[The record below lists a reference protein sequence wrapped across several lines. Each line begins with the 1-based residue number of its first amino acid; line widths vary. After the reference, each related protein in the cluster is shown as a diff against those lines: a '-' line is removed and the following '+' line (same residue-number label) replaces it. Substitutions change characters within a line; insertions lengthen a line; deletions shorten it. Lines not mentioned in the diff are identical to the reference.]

1 MHLRYRISDII
12 NYINWLYFFHA
23 WGLPVK
29 FASIAKIHACDACRA
44 SWIASF
50 PLAEQGKAREA
61 ARLFTDAQRQLSRL
75 TPYTTIHAKVELFD
89 ANAQGDDIVLYIN
102 KEDKNQ
108 RFILPMLRQ
117 QHPDADGFCLCLAD
131 FLRPIQQGM
140 KDRMGVFATSVR
152 CTQPTGDDYSSLLI
166 QTLCDRLAEAA
177 AERLHHQVRTTLWG
191 YAPQEQLTMDEL
203 HAEKFQGIRPAVGY
217 PCLPDISIN
226 FLLDTLIGFESIGV
240 TLTTSAMM
248 QPHASVSGLMI
259 SLPQAHYFSV
269 GKIGSDQLANYAQ
282 RRHLSLDEINK
293 YIQCC

>member
-12 NYINWLYFFHA
+12 DYINWLYFFHA

-29 FASIAKIHACDACRA
+29 FASIVKIHACDACRA

-50 PLAEQGKAREA
+50 PLAEQEKAREA
-61 ARLFTDAQRQLSRL
+61 ARLFTDAQHQLSRL

-89 ANAQGDDIVLYIN
+89 ANAQDDDIVIYIN

-152 CTQPTGDDYSSLLI
+152 CTQLTGDDYSSLLI

-177 AERLHHQVRTTLWG
+177 AERLHQQVRTTLWG
-191 YAPQEQLTMDEL
+191 YASQEQLTMDEL

-217 PCLPDISIN
+217 PSLPDVSIN
-226 FLLDTLIGFESIGV
+226 FLIDRLISFESIGV
-240 TLTTSAMM
+240 TLTEHGMM
-248 QPHASVSGLMI
+248 QPHASVSGLLF
-259 SLPQAHYFSV
+259 SHPKAHYFS
-269 GKIGSDQLANYAQ
+269 IGEISEEQLQDYA
-282 RRHLSLDEINK
+282 RRRNLPADALRKYLS
-293 YIQCC
+293 

>member
-12 NYINWLYFFHA
+12 DYINWLYFFHA

-29 FASIAKIHACDACRA
+29 FTSIAKIHACDACRA

-50 PLAEQGKAREA
+50 PLAEQEKAREA
-61 ARLFTDAQRQLSRL
+61 ARLFTDAQHQLSRL

-131 FLRPIQQGM
+131 FLRPIAQGV
-140 KDRMGVFATSVR
+140 KDRVGVFATSVR
-152 CTQPTGDDYSSLLI
+152 CSQSTSDDYTSLLI
-166 QTLCDRLAEAA
+166 QTLCDRLAEAT
-177 AERLHHQVRTTLWG
+177 AERLHQQVRTTLWG
-191 YAPQEQLTMDEL
+191 YAPEEQLTMDEL

-217 PCLPDISIN
+217 PSLPDVSIN
-226 FLLDTLIGFESIGV
+226 FLINRLISFESIGV
-240 TLTTSAMM
+240 TLTEHGMM
-248 QPHASVSGLMI
+248 QPHASVSGLLF
-259 SLPQAHYFSV
+259 SHPKAHYFS
-269 GKIGSDQLANYAQ
+269 IGEISEEQLQDYA
-282 RRHLSLDEINK
+282 RRRNLPADSLRKYLS
-293 YIQCC
+293 

>member
-12 NYINWLYFFHA
+12 DYINWLYFFHA

-50 PLAEQGKAREA
+50 PLAEQEKAREA
-61 ARLFTDAQRQLSRL
+61 ARLFTDAQHQLSRL

-131 FLRPIQQGM
+131 FLRPIDQGV
-140 KDRMGVFATSVR
+140 KDRVGVFATSVH
-152 CTQPTGDDYSSLLI
+152 CSQSTGDDYTSLLI

-177 AERLHHQVRTTLWG
+177 AERLHQQVRTSLWG
-191 YAPQEQLTMDEL
+191 YAPEEQLTMDEL

-217 PCLPDISIN
+217 PSLPDVSIN
-226 FLLDTLIGFESIGV
+226 FLIDRLISFESIDV
-240 TLTTSAMM
+240 TLTEHGMM
-248 QPHASVSGLMI
+248 QPHASVSGLLF
-259 SLPQAHYFSV
+259 SHPKAHYFS
-269 GKIGSDQLANYAQ
+269 IGEISEEQLQDYA
-282 RRHLSLDEINK
+282 RRRNFPADSLRKYLS
-293 YIQCC
+293 